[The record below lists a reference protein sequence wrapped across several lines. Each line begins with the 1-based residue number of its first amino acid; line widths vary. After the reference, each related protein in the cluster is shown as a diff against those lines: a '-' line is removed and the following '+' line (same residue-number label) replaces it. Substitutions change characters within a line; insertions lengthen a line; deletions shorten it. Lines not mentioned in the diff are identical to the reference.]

1 MTVML
6 PEKKNLKNN
15 DDIVLFRELSEVQK
29 ELYKHILALPDFF
42 SLSTSST
49 PCDCEVNF
57 RNAKR

>member
-15 DDIVLFRELSEVQK
+15 DDIVLFSELSEVQK

-42 SLSTSST
+42 FTINLIN
-49 PCDCEVNF
+49 PL
-57 RNAKR
+57 